1 MNNLLF
7 GPKRSNLGAPAF
19 VFFLVFALLVPVQ
32 ILPEKTLLLFERLF
46 SGGGWLQITIVSLYA
61 AILMYNMQFRERRTK
76 WRERSWLFFACFFY
90 FQLIL
95 GISADS
101 IFLLSGKLHLP
112 IPAIIIAGPVFRF
125 SSWFMIILFISTI
138 IFTGPAW
145 CSHLCYFGA
154 FDSLSSHKSAKKQRT
169 GTVVLGKKKRVVIK
183 FSILLILTGT
193 ALVLRIMNGS
203 SNLATLLAVLFGMIG
218 IGVILIISRRSGS
231 MQHCTLYCP
240 IGTIVNYAKYISPFR
255 FEINSNKCTACC
267 SCISK
272 CRYMALSVES
282 VKMKKI
288 ENTCTYCGDCITS
301 CNHNALQYRFLWL
314 SPEGAERLWLILT
327 VTIHAVFIAVARV

>member
-1 MNNLLF
+1 MNSLLF
-7 GPKRSNLGAPAF
+7 GLKLSNLRAPAF
-19 VFFLVFALLVPVQ
+19 VFLLVFALLIPVQ
-32 ILPEKTLLLFERLF
+32 ILPEKILLLFERLF
-46 SGGGWLQITIVSLYA
+46 SGGGWLQITIVSSYA
-61 AILMYNMQFRERRTK
+61 AILMYNMQFRERRAK

-101 IFLLSGKLHLP
+101 LFLLSGKLHIP

-154 FDSLSSHKSAKKQRT
+154 FDSVSSHKSAKNERA
-169 GTVVLGKKKRVVIK
+169 GSIVLGKKKRVIIK
-183 FSILLILTGT
+183 FSILLILTAT

-203 SNLATLLAVLFGMIG
+203 NNLATLLAVLFGMIG
-218 IGVILIISRRSGS
+218 IGIILTVSRKTGS
-231 MQHCTLYCP
+231 MHHCTLYCP
-240 IGTIVNYAKYISPFR
+240 VGTIVNYAKYLSPFH
-255 FEINSNKCTACC
+255 FEINSKCTACC

-288 ENTCTYCGDCITS
+288 ENTCTYCGDCLTS
-301 CNHNALQYRFLWL
+301 CKHNALQYRFLRL
-314 SPEGAERLWLILT
+314 SSEGAERLWLILT
-327 VTIHAVFIAVARV
+327 ITIHAVFVAVARV

>member
-1 MNNLLF
+1 MNSLLF
-7 GPKRSNLGAPAF
+7 GLKLSKLRAPAF
-19 VFFLVFALLVPVQ
+19 VFLLVFALLIPVQ
-32 ILPEKTLLLFERLF
+32 ILPEKILLLFERLF

-61 AILMYNMQFRERRTK
+61 AILMYNMQFRERRAK

-101 IFLLSGKLHLP
+101 LFLLSGKLHIP

-154 FDSLSSHKSAKKQRT
+154 FDSVSSHKSAKNERPDSI
-169 GTVVLGKKKRVVIK
+169 VSGKKMRIITK

-203 SNLATLLAVLFGMIG
+203 NNLATLLAMLFGMIG
-218 IGVILIISRRSGS
+218 IGIILAVSRKTGS
-231 MQHCTLYCP
+231 MHHCTLYCP
-240 IGTIVNYAKYISPFR
+240 VGTIVNYAKYISPFR
-255 FEINSNKCTACC
+255 FEINSKCTACC

-272 CRYMALSVES
+272 CRYMALSAES
-282 VKMKKI
+282 VKMNKI
-288 ENTCTYCGDCITS
+288 EDTCTYCGDCLTS
-301 CNHNALQYRFLWL
+301 CKHDALQYRFLRL
-314 SPEGAERLWLILT
+314 SPEVAERLWLILT
-327 VTIHAVFIAVARV
+327 ITIHAVFVAVARV

>member
-1 MNNLLF
+1 MNSLLF
-7 GPKRSNLGAPAF
+7 GLKLSKLRAPAF
-19 VFFLVFALLVPVQ
+19 VFLLVFALLIPVQ
-32 ILPEKTLLLFERLF
+32 ILPEKILLLFERLF
-46 SGGGWLQITIVSLYA
+46 SGGGWLQITIVSSYA
-61 AILMYNMQFRERRTK
+61 AILMYNMQFRERRAK

-101 IFLLSGKLHLP
+101 LFLLSGKLHIP

-154 FDSLSSHKSAKKQRT
+154 FDSVSSHKSAKNERP
-169 GTVVLGKKKRVVIK
+169 GSIVSGKKMRIITK

-203 SNLATLLAVLFGMIG
+203 NNLATLLAVLFGMIG
-218 IGVILIISRRSGS
+218 IGIILAVSRKTGS
-231 MQHCTLYCP
+231 MHHCTLYCP
-240 IGTIVNYAKYISPFR
+240 VGTIVNYAKYVSPFR
-255 FEINSNKCTACC
+255 FEINSKCTACF

-288 ENTCTYCGDCITS
+288 EDTCTYCGDCLTS
-301 CNHNALQYRFLWL
+301 CKHNALQYRFLRL

-327 VTIHAVFIAVARV
+327 ITIHAVFVAVARV